1 MESYN
6 KVILS
11 IGSNQGDRLRNLTN
25 CIELVHNQIGTV
37 IQVSRAYQSPAWGF
51 VSEPFYNAAL
61 LIHTPFNAEIILTKI
76 KIIEQELGRVRNQ
89 TEGYQPR
96 TIDIDIIDFNQQI
109 IETPSLQIPHPQM
122 HHRLFVL
129 KPMQDLQIDWQHP
142 TIKKTL
148 NDLVMN
154 CSDNSNLE
162 IISGLKNPIHD
173 FKLHNCNYISIEG
186 NIGAGKTTLSTRISE
201 DFNAK
206 LILERFAD
214 NPFLPKF
221 YNDPVRYAFP
231 LEVSFLTDRYKQLTD
246 DLSQFD
252 LFKDF
257 VITDYHI
264 FKSLIFAK
272 VTLGEDEYKLY
283 KSMFDIMYKEMPK
296 PDLYVYLYQNPERL
310 LKNIKLRGRS
320 YEQDIKS
327 DYLERINQG
336 YLDYIKTQTDLNS
349 IIIDVSEYDF
359 VERQEDY
366 ITILNLIQNK
376 LKERTK

>member
-1 MESYN
+1 MQSYN
-6 KVILS
+6 QVILS
-11 IGSNQGDRLRNLTN
+11 IGSNQGDRLKNLTN
-25 CIELVHNQIGTV
+25 CIELIHNKIGTV
-37 IQVSRAYQSPAWGF
+37 TKVSRAFQSPAWGF
-51 VSEPFYNAAL
+51 VSDAFYNAAL
-61 LIHTPFNAEIILTKI
+61 LVQTPFEAEKVLTKI
-76 KIIEQELGRVRNQ
+76 IEIETQLGRVR
-89 TEGYQPR
+89 TEDQGYQPR

-109 IETPSLQIPHPQM
+109 IETPNLQIPHPQM
-122 HHRLFVL
+122 QNRKFVL
-129 KPMQDLQIDWQHP
+129 LPIQDFYPDWEHP
-142 TIKKTL
+142 SLKISL
-148 NDLVMN
+148 NKLLAK
-154 CSDNSNLE
+154 CSDLSELE
-162 IISGLKNPIHD
+162 VVCELKNPIHD
-173 FKLHNCNYISIEG
+173 IKLYQCNYISIEG

-257 VITDYHI
+257 VVTDYHI

-283 KSMFDIMYKEMPK
+283 KTMFDIIYKEMPK
-296 PDLYVYLYQNPERL
+296 PDLYVYLYQNPKRL
-310 LKNIKLRGRS
+310 LENIKLRGRS

-327 DYLERINQG
+327 DYLEKINQG

-359 VERQEDY
+359 VENQEDY
-366 ITILNLIQNK
+366 ITVLNLIQNK
-376 LKERTK
+376 LKERTN

>member
-1 MESYN
+1 MEFYN

-25 CIELVHNQIGTV
+25 CIDLINHKIGTV
-37 IQVSRAYQSPAWGF
+37 IQVSKAYQSPAWGF
-51 VSEPFYNAAL
+51 VSDPFYNAVL
-61 LIHTPFNAEIILTKI
+61 LLQTPFGVDKILSEIIA
-76 KIIEQELGRVRNQ
+76 IENHLGRIRNDNS
-89 TEGYQPR
+89 GYQPR
-96 TIDIDIIDFNQQI
+96 TIDIDIIDFNQSVI
-109 IETPSLQIPHPQM
+109 ITENLEIPHPQM
-122 HHRLFVL
+122 QNRQFVL
-129 KPMQDLQIDWQHP
+129 QPMQDLQMDWQHP
-142 TIKKTL
+142 ILKKSL
-148 NDLVMN
+148 SDLLLD
-154 CSDNSNLE
+154 CSDLSNLE

-173 FKLHNCNYISIEG
+173 FKLHHCNYISIEG

-221 YNDPVRYAFP
+221 YNDPTRYAFA

-283 KSMFDIMYKEMPK
+283 KNMFDIMYKEMPK
-296 PDLYVYLYQNPERL
+296 PDLYVYLYQNPKRL
-310 LKNIKLRGRS
+310 LENIKLRGRS

-327 DYLERINQG
+327 DYLEQINLG
-336 YLDYIKTQTDLNS
+336 YLDFIKTQTDLNS

-359 VERQEDY
+359 VENQEDY

-376 LKERTK
+376 LKERTI

>member
-25 CIELVHNQIGTV
+25 CIDLVHNQIGTV

-51 VSEPFYNAAL
+51 ISEPFYNAAL
-61 LIHTPFNAEIILTKI
+61 LIHTPYSAEIILNKI
-76 KIIEQELGRVRNQ
+76 KIIEHELGRVKNLA
-89 TEGYQPR
+89 EGYQPR
-96 TIDIDIIDFNQQI
+96 TIDIDIIDFNQQV
-109 IETPSLQIPHPQM
+109 IETGNLQIPHPHM
-122 HHRLFVL
+122 HNRLFVL
-129 KPMQDLQIDWQHP
+129 KPMQDLQLDWYHP
-142 TIKKTL
+142 TIKKSL
-148 NDLVMN
+148 NDLLMN
-154 CSDNSNLE
+154 CSDTSDLE

-231 LEVSFLTDRYKQLTD
+231 LEVSFLTDRYKQLND

-327 DYLERINQG
+327 EYLESINQG
-336 YLDYIKTQTDLNS
+336 YLDYIKTQTELNS

-359 VERQEDY
+359 VEKQEDY

>member
-1 MESYN
+1 MECYN

-25 CIELVHNQIGTV
+25 CIELINNEIGTV
-37 IQVSRAYQSPAWGF
+37 IQVSKAYQSPAWGF
-51 VSEPFYNAAL
+51 ISEPFYNAVL
-61 LIHTPFNAEIILTKI
+61 YIHTPFDAEKILSKI
-76 KIIEQELGRVRNQ
+76 VYIEQQLGRVRNEN
-89 TEGYQPR
+89 EGYQAR
-96 TIDIDIIDFNQQI
+96 TIDIDIIDFNQSV
-109 IETPSLQIPHPQM
+109 IETPKLQIPHLQM
-122 HHRLFVL
+122 HKRLFVL
-129 KPMQDLQIDWQHP
+129 QPMQDLQIDWLHP
-142 TIKKTL
+142 ITKQTL
-148 NDLVMN
+148 NDLVTN
-154 CSDNSNLE
+154 CEDVNCLE
-162 IISGLKNPIHD
+162 VISGLKNPIHD
-173 FKLHNCNYISIEG
+173 FKLHHCNYISIEG

-231 LEVSFLTDRYKQLTD
+231 LEVSFLTDRYKQLND
-246 DLSQFD
+246 DLAQFD

-283 KSMFDIMYKEMPK
+283 KNMFDIMYKEMPK

-336 YLDYIKTQTDLNS
+336 YLDYIKTQTELNS
-349 IIIDVSEYDF
+349 IIIDVSEFDF
-359 VERQEDY
+359 VENQEDY